1 MKNIKRLKNFYL
13 SLTVKNDLENFPNS
27 CFILGNEF
35 GTKGRLLLYTSD
47 VPFFFNDNVNEE
59 LKDSAK
65 KAMKNISVKSAIEF
79 LEITKSTKGTNY
91 IEIIKGLEFLSNVGM
106 QHNGNKLW
114 VAEGS
119 AYPVGQIMHEL
130 MHALGFYHEH
140 SRPDRDEYLDV
151 NNEAAKIANY
161 KKRSESNSVC
171 YSNTLDFHSI
181 MIYRENEKMTLKEGI
196 NFKIGQRIKLSDGD
210 INALNNLYPPKVTL
224 LSRIQALDNDI
235 LIVKERL
242 RNLPVNNNN
251 EERLRLKKEH
261 RELLQRK
268 TNCNKKLLNY
278 LSERSGP
285 IFA

>member
-65 KAMKNISVKSAIEF
+65 KAMENISVKSAIEF

-242 RNLPVNNNN
+242 KKN
-251 EERLRLKKEH
+251 EL
-261 RELLQRK
+261 
-268 TNCNKKLLNY
+268 
-278 LSERSGP
+278 
-285 IFA
+285 

>member
-1 MKNIKRLKNFYL
+1 MSSVLREDYYCTLL
-13 SLTVKNDLENFPNS
+13 SEDEKDENDELLS
-27 CFILGNEF
+27 DCCINEF
-35 GTKGRLLLYTSD
+35 GKLWKNGS

-65 KAMKNISVKSAIEF
+65 KAMENISVKSAIEF

-242 RNLPVNNNN
+242 SNLPVNNNN

-261 RELLQRK
+261 RELLV
-268 TNCNKKLLNY
+268 
-278 LSERSGP
+278 
-285 IFA
+285 